1 MSKVNHKHTVE
12 YLSFIFLK
20 SRDSKLNFRED
31 KDEKELKNAFSYLTS
46 LFNLTYTQC
55 TILSLVFTFT
65 IDDDLEKIS
74 TRRILSHFDMDNE
87 DLFDIKDDIEIL
99 IKKGFVKQT
108 RVERT
113 DNLYNSYFKVN
124 QLLIDMIF
132 RNEEIEFEKLKN
144 NGYTFPQFSGHMCR
158 INRYKILKHQSR
170 EDVYN
175 SIVEQ
180 EDRNENLREIKTLR
194 LMIPDVKDR
203 LVIYYLI
210 NKQVNNEET
219 EIKTFSMIV
228 DVYGISNS
236 ITANKQF
243 MDKNSQVQIQGLVEM
258 VGDSKIQLSS
268 KSKDL
273 FLNNQDN
280 PDIEKVENI
289 DTSHY
294 YIKYDSILERKLY
307 FNSNLQRELNIL
319 ETLLRK
325 DNFNEYQRT
334 MRLSGNRNEGVSIL
348 LYGPSGTG
356 KSSIVDQIAKSSKRD
371 IFQVDLSVVRSK
383 WWGDSE
389 KNIKK
394 IFTEYEEICRK
405 SDNTSIL
412 LFNECD
418 ALLGK
423 RNNAGDD
430 RHDIVE
436 ATMTNLLLELFEKN
450 KGIIIGIT
458 NLEQNLDPAFIRR
471 FTMKYLIDKPD
482 RNAVK
487 SILKSKMDF
496 LTDREIEIIANRHS
510 LTGGMI
516 DNILQK
522 CTINRIITKSNP
534 SVGEILDMCDDEIIK
549 KNPWKEEY

>member
-180 EDRNENLREIKTLR
+180 EDRNDNLREIKTLR

-203 LVIYYLI
+203 LVIYYL
-210 NKQVNNEET
+210 T
-219 EIKTFSMIV
+219 
-228 DVYGISNS
+228 
-236 ITANKQF
+236 
-243 MDKNSQVQIQGLVEM
+243 
-258 VGDSKIQLSS
+258 
-268 KSKDL
+268 
-273 FLNNQDN
+273 
-280 PDIEKVENI
+280 
-289 DTSHY
+289 
-294 YIKYDSILERKLY
+294 
-307 FNSNLQRELNIL
+307 
-319 ETLLRK
+319 
-325 DNFNEYQRT
+325 
-334 MRLSGNRNEGVSIL
+334 
-348 LYGPSGTG
+348 
-356 KSSIVDQIAKSSKRD
+356 
-371 IFQVDLSVVRSK
+371 
-383 WWGDSE
+383 
-389 KNIKK
+389 
-394 IFTEYEEICRK
+394 
-405 SDNTSIL
+405 
-412 LFNECD
+412 
-418 ALLGK
+418 
-423 RNNAGDD
+423 
-430 RHDIVE
+430 
-436 ATMTNLLLELFEKN
+436 
-450 KGIIIGIT
+450 
-458 NLEQNLDPAFIRR
+458 
-471 FTMKYLIDKPD
+471 
-482 RNAVK
+482 
-487 SILKSKMDF
+487 
-496 LTDREIEIIANRHS
+496 
-510 LTGGMI
+510 
-516 DNILQK
+516 
-522 CTINRIITKSNP
+522 
-534 SVGEILDMCDDEIIK
+534 
-549 KNPWKEEY
+549 